1 MLFRMVDKH
10 LNFHDLGRPGGK
22 KPLRFS
28 SSAHFLS
35 FLRIDQKNN
44 NEGGQTKFPEL
55 WRTLKSS
62 EKFSTILGSS
72 DIAYNFEFYLVGY
85 FVENHFVE

>member
-1 MLFRMVDKH
+1 MGVQSQSKCYLLLMLFRMVDKH

-35 FLRIDQKNN
+35 FLRIDQKNKN
-44 NEGGQTKFPEL
+44 KGGDQTKLPE
-55 WRTLKSS
+55 R
-62 EKFSTILGSS
+62 
-72 DIAYNFEFYLVGY
+72 
-85 FVENHFVE
+85 